1 LDSGKIS
8 PDTFSCHPRK
18 FASESGGFV
27 CLGMLASVLI
37 ENFTIGSLNVVANGL
52 PITGENQNI

>member
-1 LDSGKIS
+1 
-8 PDTFSCHPRK
+8 
-18 FASESGGFV
+18 
-27 CLGMLASVLI
+27 MLASVLI